1 MDIKPQKPE
10 NMKKLTAKEEEVM
23 KMFKKKGP
31 MFIKE
36 MLELYDDPKP
46 HFNTISTIVRGL
58 EEKGFVN
65 HKTYGNTYQYYAVLS
80 RNDFSTGTLK
90 GIIKKYF
97 NNSYLGAVSC
107 LVKEESLSIEELK
120 ELIKEVEENSK
131 K

>member
-1 MDIKPQKPE
+1 MDTKPQKPE

-23 KMFKKKGP
+23 NMFWEKGP

-36 MLELYDDPKP
+36 MLELYNDPKP

-58 EEKGFVN
+58 EEKGFVS